1 MIPTIE
7 TIVEDLIAGK
17 ITKSQAVTW
26 LLQHADDAHGDLR
39 DYFAGKALQG
49 FISAMPHMGTLRSHT
64 GEVNEESI
72 AAQCFAFADAML
84 AERTEARRP

>member
-26 LLQHADDAHGDLR
+26 LLQHAEDARRDLR
-39 DYFAGKALQG
+39 DYFAAKALAG
-49 FISAMPHMGTLRSHT
+49 ICGDGIPGSHHMP
-64 GEVNEESI
+64 EVTAR
-72 AAQCFAFADAML
+72 AAYDYADAML
-84 AERTEARRP
+84 AKRTGARRP

>member
-26 LLQHADDAHGDLR
+26 LHQHAENAHRDLR

-49 FISAMPHMGTLRSHT
+49 ILANEDERRDGRGTGLSTHEGCAMSAYHY
-64 GEVNEESI
+64 
-72 AAQCFAFADAML
+72 ADAML
-84 AERTEARRP
+84 AERSR